1 MYGFINSYTTS
12 PKLEAICHLRSTS
25 TRSSTWQLSFCLA
38 VFIVPLETSQI
49 GLFCFCLSAND
60 CTPSSCYVY
69 SMTVGR
75 YWLYKL
81 RYLHFNITSMILGYF
96 FSGEYFDRILNF
108 PNNLFECF
116 RFFSAALSVKMSILL
131 YLPGLLVILFK
142 RKGLFRTG
150 VYMVILV
157 MTQIFF
163 AVPFLMEDARAYAH
177 SAFNLGR
184 VFLYKWT
191 VNWRFIEEDVFL
203 SSRFAITLLV
213 GHATVLILFG
223 LFKWCE
229 RDGGVYR
236 VLSRGI
242 RMPLHPAALDKV
254 DADCEHTHIYMI
266 LDFRANWTD
275 SIDVATVLFTS
286 NLIGILFSRSLHYQ
300 FYSWYA
306 QQIPF
311 LAWRTCFPLPVK

>member
-1 MYGFINSYTTS
+1 MI
-12 PKLEAICHLRSTS
+12 
-25 TRSSTWQLSFCLA
+25 
-38 VFIVPLETSQI
+38 
-49 GLFCFCLSAND
+49 
-60 CTPSSCYVY
+60 
-69 SMTVGR
+69 VGR

-81 RYLHFNITSMILGYF
+81 RYLHFSITSMILGYS
-96 FSGEYFDRILNF
+96 FSGECLIISLT
-108 PNNLFECF
+108 PNSLLSVSV
-116 RFFSAALSVKMSILL
+116 FSAALSVKMSILL

-142 RKGLFRTG
+142 RRGLLLTLG
-150 VYMVILV
+150 YMVILV

-229 RDGGVYR
+229 LDGGVYR

-242 RMPLHPAALDKV
+242 RRPLHPPALDKV
-254 DADCEHTHIYMI
+254 DADCEHIYSVI
-266 LDFRANWTD
+266 SRAKRD

-311 LAWRTCFPLPVK
+311 LAWRTRYPLPVK